1 MLDDAKMSDDDY
13 KTDQERSWGTHFVSG
28 GVEFATS
35 LFWQS
40 LQNQDAPLAEI
51 VESSQGVLEGADLYC
66 IKKGKTPQF
75 GICVSA
81 DGCKPGMNAAA
92 IGLATALSD
101 QPSFVA
107 VFKVPNGWWYVC
119 VRDDV
124 ILANGDMLYL
134 SEEDAKKQ
142 FMSMLMVPDWKL
154 KIAPPEWNIE
164 DTLYPELEDLLARG
178 SKVKLQKINTK
189 GKMFYVIA
197 GTGAFVVLYVAYQLF
212 MSLFDTTPTV
222 PVIVPVQPKV
232 VQTEEIPPE
241 PKPWENLPDPTAIL
255 NSCNNKIMDLL
266 QIMPPGW
273 KIGEIT
279 CTSGGASTSWSR
291 MFGRIS
297 IADKALNASGLQFS
311 ARSISDTGTSV
322 MAALSL
328 DEIKTELSEPTKSM
342 LDLKINLN
350 EFFQSIDQE
359 VSLSD
364 EVYTSPQ
371 QNVYRSVKFQ
381 FSSNYNP
388 KVWSTLLTKFSG
400 LKINMIKYNPD
411 TGVWEY
417 EGAIYAL

>member
-81 DGCKPGMNAAA
+81 DGYKPGMNAAA

-212 MSLFDTTPTV
+212 MSLFDCCYASELLSKLMEAFFVSILCHLAVHISPF
-222 PVIVPVQPKV
+222 V
-232 VQTEEIPPE
+232 VF
-241 PKPWENLPDPTAIL
+241 
-255 NSCNNKIMDLL
+255 SC
-266 QIMPPGW
+266 
-273 KIGEIT
+273 
-279 CTSGGASTSWSR
+279 CSR
-291 MFGRIS
+291 
-297 IADKALNASGLQFS
+297 K
-311 ARSISDTGTSV
+311 
-322 MAALSL
+322 
-328 DEIKTELSEPTKSM
+328 
-342 LDLKINLN
+342 
-350 EFFQSIDQE
+350 
-359 VSLSD
+359 
-364 EVYTSPQ
+364 
-371 QNVYRSVKFQ
+371 
-381 FSSNYNP
+381 
-388 KVWSTLLTKFSG
+388 
-400 LKINMIKYNPD
+400 
-411 TGVWEY
+411 
-417 EGAIYAL
+417 

>member
-81 DGCKPGMNAAA
+81 DGYKPGMNAAA

-154 KIAPPEWNIE
+154 KIAPPEWNI
-164 DTLYPELEDLLARG
+164 PRSG
-178 SKVKLQKINTK
+178 VP
-189 GKMFYVIA
+189 
-197 GTGAFVVLYVAYQLF
+197 
-212 MSLFDTTPTV
+212 TPT
-222 PVIVPVQPKV
+222 KMA
-232 VQTEEIPPE
+232 
-241 PKPWENLPDPTAIL
+241 W
-255 NSCNNKIMDLL
+255 
-266 QIMPPGW
+266 
-273 KIGEIT
+273 
-279 CTSGGASTSWSR
+279 AS
-291 MFGRIS
+291 
-297 IADKALNASGLQFS
+297 
-311 ARSISDTGTSV
+311 
-322 MAALSL
+322 
-328 DEIKTELSEPTKSM
+328 
-342 LDLKINLN
+342 
-350 EFFQSIDQE
+350 
-359 VSLSD
+359 
-364 EVYTSPQ
+364 
-371 QNVYRSVKFQ
+371 
-381 FSSNYNP
+381 
-388 KVWSTLLTKFSG
+388 
-400 LKINMIKYNPD
+400 
-411 TGVWEY
+411 
-417 EGAIYAL
+417 

>member
-1 MLDDAKMSDDDY
+1 MLDDAQMVDDNY
-13 KTDQERSWGTHFVSG
+13 NADQERSWGTSFTSG
-28 GVEFATS
+28 GTEFATS

-40 LQNQDAPLAEI
+40 LQNQEMPLPEI
-51 VESSQGVLEGADLYC
+51 IESSQGVLEGADLYC
-66 IKKGKTPQF
+66 VKKGKTPQF

-81 DGCKPGMNAAA
+81 DGYKPGLNAGA
-92 IGLATALSD
+92 ISLATALSD

-164 DTLYPELEDLLARG
+164 DTLYPELEDLLSRG
-178 SKVKLQKINTK
+178 SKVRLQKINTR

-197 GTGAFVVLYVAYQLF
+197 GAGAFVVLYIAYQLF
-212 MSLFDTTPTV
+212 MSLFETTPTV

-232 VQTEEIPPE
+232 VQTEVVPPE
-241 PKPWENLPDPTAIL
+241 PKPWENLQDPAAIL
-255 NSCNNKIMDLL
+255 SGCYYKIMDLV

-273 KIGEIT
+273 KIGELT
-279 CTSGGASTSWSR
+279 CTSGGARTSWSR
-291 MFGRIS
+291 LFGRIS
-297 IADKALNASGLQFS
+297 TADKALNASGLKFS
-311 ARSISDTGTSV
+311 ARSIADNGTSV

-328 DEIKTELSEPTKSM
+328 GNIDTEMSEPTKTM

-350 EFFQSIDQE
+350 EFFQSIDQS
-359 VSLSD
+359 VSLS
-364 EVYTSPQ
+364 EETYTSPQ
-371 QNVYRSVKFQ
+371 QNVYRMVKFK

-388 KVWSTLLTKFSG
+388 LVWIDLLTKFSA
-400 LKINMIKYNPD
+400 LKINLIKYNPD
-411 TGVWEY
+411 TSVWDY

>member
-1 MLDDAKMSDDDY
+1 MLDDAKMLDDDY
-13 KTDQERSWGTHFVSG
+13 KTDQERSWGTYFVSG
-28 GVEFATS
+28 GVEYATS

-40 LQNQDAPLAEI
+40 LQNQEAPQAEI
-51 VESSQGVLEGADLYC
+51 IESSQGVLEGADLYC

-81 DGCKPGMNAAA
+81 DGYKPGMNAAA
-92 IGLATALSD
+92 ISLATALGD

-107 VFKVPNGWWYVC
+107 VFKVANGWWYVC

-154 KIAPPEWNIE
+154 KIAPSEWNIE
-164 DTLYPELEDLLARG
+164 DTLYPDLEELLSRG

-189 GKMFYVIA
+189 GKMFYAIA
-197 GTGAFVVLYVAYQLF
+197 GAGAFVVLYVLYQLV
-212 MSLFDTTPTV
+212 MGLFDTTPTV
-222 PVIVPVQPKV
+222 PVVIPVKPKV
-232 VQTEEIPPE
+232 VKTEEIPPE
-241 PKPWENLPDPTAIL
+241 PKPWENLQDPIAIL
-255 NSCNNKIMDLL
+255 VQCHDRIMDLV

-273 KIGEIT
+273 KINQLT
-279 CTSGGASTSWSR
+279 CNSGGASTSWSR
-291 MFGRIS
+291 LFGRIS
-297 IADKALNASGLQFS
+297 IADQALNASGLKFS
-311 ARSISDTGTSV
+311 ARSIADNGTSV

-328 DEIKTELSEPTKSM
+328 GEIKTELSEPTKTM
-342 LDLKINLN
+342 LNLKINLN
-350 EFFQSIDQE
+350 EFFQSIDQT
-359 VSLSD
+359 VTLSD

-371 QNVYRSVKFQ
+371 NNVYRSVKFK

-388 KVWSTLLTKFSG
+388 RIWSTLLTKFSG
-400 LKINMIKYNPD
+400 LRINMIKYNPE

>member
-1 MLDDAKMSDDDY
+1 MLDDAQMIDDDY
-13 KTDQERSWGTHFVSG
+13 KTDQERSWGTSFECG
-28 GVEFATS
+28 GTEFASS

-40 LQNQDAPLAEI
+40 LQNQETPLPEI
-51 VESSQGVLEGADLYC
+51 IESSQGVLEGADLYC
-66 IKKGKTPQF
+66 VKKGKTPQF

-81 DGCKPGMNAAA
+81 DGYKPGLTAGA
-92 IGLATALSD
+92 ITLATSLSD

-164 DTLYPELEDLLARG
+164 DTLYPDLEDLLARG
-178 SKVKLQKINTK
+178 SKVKLQKINTR

-197 GTGAFVVLYVAYQLF
+197 GAGAFVVLYIAYELLL
-212 MSLFDTTPTV
+212 SLFETTPTV

-232 VQTEEIPPE
+232 VQVEEIPPE
-241 PKPWENLPDPTAIL
+241 PKPWENLQDPAAMLT
-255 NSCNNKIMDLL
+255 SCYNKIMDLV

-273 KIGEIT
+273 KIGEVT

-291 MFGRIS
+291 LFGRVS
-297 IADKALNASGLQFS
+297 TADKALNASGLKFS
-311 ARSISDTGTSV
+311 ARSIADTGTDI

-328 DEIKTELSEPTKSM
+328 DNIETELSEPTKSM

-350 EFFQSIDQE
+350 EFFQSIDQQVALVE
-359 VSLSD
+359 
-364 EVYTSPQ
+364 EMYTSPQ
-371 QNVYRSVKFQ
+371 RNVYRMVKFN
-381 FSSNYNP
+381 FTSNYNP
-388 KVWSTLLTKFSG
+388 LIWKDMLIKFSA
-400 LKINMIKYNPD
+400 LKINYIKYNPHN
-411 TGVWEY
+411 GVWEY